1 MVYAGAAA
9 WRKVGKCAVV
19 MGAGLWYTK
28 QRGECVWREN
38 AGSANTFML
47 MTGGVP
53 TAGLPASSA
62 EGRAAFSAA
71 TIRLGRR
78 PALEGR
84 IRPVRIFSSERI
96 RRKDKIKSS
105 RIFSFR
111 REEVVQ
117 QTFSGFGPEIFTADM
132 INLLRGHF
140 LLIAVDE
147 KVGFD

>member
-9 WRKVGKCAVV
+9 WRKARKCDVV

-28 QRGECVWREN
+28 QRGERVWREN

-78 PALEGR
+78 PALEGM
-84 IRPVRIFSSERI
+84 IRPVRIFSLERI

-111 REEVVQ
+111 REVVQ

-147 KVGFD
+147 KVGFN

>member
-9 WRKVGKCAVV
+9 WRKAGKCAVV

-28 QRGECVWREN
+28 QRGERVWREN

-71 TIRLGRR
+71 TTRLGRR
-78 PALEGR
+78 PALEGM
-84 IRPVRIFSSERI
+84 IRPVRIFSLERI

-111 REEVVQ
+111 GEEVIQ
-117 QTFSGFGPEIFTADM
+117 QTFSGFGSEIFTADM

-140 LLIAVDE
+140 PLIAVDE